1 MNNLFNELDKLDLTS
16 ILVEEEEIDL
26 NSIEETKIVDDTKS
40 ADDAN
45 VEAVAKEFSDAMAIS
60 GVSDVKSYTVE
71 QATELTESIIDRLN
85 LKGGSKLVES
95 VLTHI
100 GLKESNSAI
109 DVANLDQAA
118 QDKEAIK
125 KVKEI
130 VGNRKE
136 MDPTEFMD
144 ARRAVSDLI
153 YDMKDMGEG
162 VYALVRGYKGE
173 QPHIVK
179 SWTRKEEERLHEK
192 TEVSVDGEN
201 VTVNTD
207 DASVNVNGDAVNV
220 VAGAEDAVAVD
231 LPVEEPIEEPVE
243 EPIEEPAEVQEEV
256 LADPEEN
263 EGLEES
269 VDWGYYDRFNE
280 ILDKYMPASGEGESM
295 ASQIVTAI
303 NKLVY
308 KWYNDGDVYDNTNP
322 AGLTGWANDLSSYAN
337 WLAENVDGAKEILDR
352 IYDINYGGDSE
363 YEDLLKDLAD
373 SYLTSEF
380 LGTCENHPKEGSI
393 YNCDGAYEW
402 DESNNDDEEDYYE
415 SEKTEEGSE
424 SLKETESFEGTKADI
439 MKKHPELAYN
449 PNYLSYADDDWM
461 AVDYNEDG
469 TIKGLRLATKVTEAV
484 EETSIKDILNCVYD
498 IISNNAES
506 LCFVD
511 GANLYLTDNSIF
523 LEDNS
528 NEKMY
533 EIVIKEAEKVDN
545 DEEVEEVVEDG
556 FQVDN
561 VPAKNDQG
569 RRIELA
575 KLENEGNVTY
585 RVSYLNESDEEIV
598 GWDIEAADDEE
609 AVSKLDQFADADVI
623 ADEILGLEFQD
634 SGVEGVSSL
643 FHNGANISLAA
654 DEESYVITIDKDGED
669 PVILN
674 GQTTNDVMAQ
684 LVLWYVMNTENGVE
698 TFDDIED
705 KVEDVLD
712 PEPAADLEEAEAYS
726 VTANIADDMLDEI
739 SDFNEDDGTY
749 ALKGEYS
756 SLSFIPDDEA
766 PIGNYDDEQPFI
778 ISGDKALVDKF
789 VGEYASIHES
799 ELTEGEVTTIEVEL
813 PYDLLEEITEFNENT
828 NEYTLT
834 GNYADLKLVHIEEPR
849 ESNFDDTEFFTL
861 EGDSDKISAFLD
873 EFDLRDNI

>member
-16 ILVEEEEIDL
+16 ILVEEEDIDL

-40 ADDAN
+40 VDDAN
-45 VEAVAKEFSDAMAIS
+45 VEAVAKEFSDAMAIN
-60 GVSDVKSYTVE
+60 GVNDVKSYTVE

-100 GLKESNSAI
+100 GLKESNPAV
-109 DVANLDQAA
+109 DVDNLDQAA
-118 QDKEAIK
+118 RDKEAIK

-130 VGNRKE
+130 VGNKKE
-136 MDPTEFMD
+136 MDPTEFAD

-162 VYALVRGYKGE
+162 VYALVRGSKGE

-179 SWTRKEEERLHEK
+179 SWTRKEEEKLHEK
-192 TEVSVDGEN
+192 TEVNVDGEN

-207 DASVNVNGDAVNV
+207 DASVNVNGNAVNV
-220 VAGAEDAVAVD
+220 VAGAEGGAAVD
-231 LPVEEPIEEPVE
+231 LPVEEPV
-243 EPIEEPAEVQEEV
+243 EEPAEVQEEV
-256 LADPEEN
+256 LAGPEEN

-269 VDWGYYDRFNE
+269 VNWGYYDKFNE
-280 ILDKYMPASGEGESM
+280 ILDKYMPTSGEGESM
-295 ASQIVTAI
+295 ASQIATAI

-352 IYDINYGGDSE
+352 IYNIKYGDDGK

-380 LGTCENHPKEGSI
+380 LETCENHPKEGSI
-393 YNCDGAYEW
+393 YDCDGAYKW
-402 DESNNDDEEDYYE
+402 DESNNYDDDEDYYE
-415 SEKTEEGSE
+415 SEKTKKGSE
-424 SLKETESFEGTKADI
+424 SLKEVDSFEGTKADI
-439 MKKHPELAYN
+439 MKKYPELAHD
-449 PNYLSYADDDWM
+449 PNYSSYADDDWM
-461 AVDYNEDG
+461 AVDYNDDG
-469 TIKGLRLATKVTEAV
+469 TIKGLRLATKVTEAE
-484 EETSIKDILNCVYD
+484 EETPMKDILDCIYD
-498 IISNNAES
+498 IISSNAES
-506 LCFVD
+506 LCFTD
-511 GANLYLTDNSIF
+511 GANLYLTDDSIF

-528 NEKMY
+528 TEKMY
-533 EIVIKEAEKVDN
+533 EISIKETEKVDN
-545 DEEVEEVVEDG
+545 GEEAEEVVEDG

-575 KLENEGNVTY
+575 KLENDGNVTY

-609 AVSKLDQFADADVI
+609 AVNKLDQFANADVI
-623 ADEILGLEFQD
+623 ADEVLGLEFQD

-643 FHNGANISLAA
+643 FHNGAKISLAA
-654 DEESYVITIDKDGED
+654 DEESYVITIDRDGED
-669 PVILN
+669 PVILH

-684 LVLWYVMNTENGVE
+684 LVLWYVMNTESSVE

-749 ALKGEYS
+749 TLKGEYG

-778 ISGDKALVDKF
+778 ISGDKVLVDKF
-789 VGEYASIHES
+789 VKEYASIHES
-799 ELTEGEVTTIEVEL
+799 ELTEGETTSIEVEL

-828 NEYTLT
+828 GEYTLT

>member
-16 ILVEEEEIDL
+16 ILVEEEDIDL

-40 ADDAN
+40 VDDAN
-45 VEAVAKEFSDAMAIS
+45 VEAVAKEFSDAMAIN
-60 GVSDVKSYTVE
+60 GVNDVKSYTVE

-100 GLKESNSAI
+100 GLKESNPAV
-109 DVANLDQAA
+109 DVDNLDQAA
-118 QDKEAIK
+118 RDKEAIK

-130 VGNRKE
+130 VGNKKE
-136 MDPTEFMD
+136 MDPTEFAD

-162 VYALVRGYKGE
+162 VYALVRGSKGE

-179 SWTRKEEERLHEK
+179 SWTRKEEEKLHEK
-192 TEVSVDGEN
+192 TEVNVDGEN

-207 DASVNVNGDAVNV
+207 DASVNVNGNAVNV
-220 VAGAEDAVAVD
+220 VAGAEGGAAVD
-231 LPVEEPIEEPVE
+231 LPVEEPV
-243 EPIEEPAEVQEEV
+243 EEPAEVQEEV
-256 LADPEEN
+256 LAGPEEN

-269 VDWGYYDRFNE
+269 VNWGYYDKFNE
-280 ILDKYMPASGEGESM
+280 ILDKYMPTSGEGESM
-295 ASQIVTAI
+295 ASQIATAI

-352 IYDINYGGDSE
+352 IYNIKYGDDGK

-380 LGTCENHPKEGSI
+380 LETCENHPKEGSI
-393 YNCDGAYEW
+393 YDCDGAYKW
-402 DESNNDDEEDYYE
+402 DESNNYDDDEDYYE
-415 SEKTEEGSE
+415 SEKTKKGSE
-424 SLKETESFEGTKADI
+424 SLKEVDSFEGTKADI
-439 MKKHPELAYN
+439 MKKYPELAHD
-449 PNYLSYADDDWM
+449 PNYSSYADDDWM
-461 AVDYNEDG
+461 AVDYNDDG
-469 TIKGLRLATKVTEAV
+469 TIKGLRLATKVTEAE
-484 EETSIKDILNCVYD
+484 EETPMKDILDCIYD
-498 IISNNAES
+498 IISSNAES
-506 LCFVD
+506 LCFTD
-511 GANLYLTDNSIF
+511 GANLYLTDDSIF

-528 NEKMY
+528 TEKMY
-533 EIVIKEAEKVDN
+533 EISIKETEKVDN
-545 DEEVEEVVEDG
+545 GEEAEEVVEDG

-575 KLENEGNVTY
+575 KLENDGNVTY

-609 AVSKLDQFADADVI
+609 AVNKLDQFANADVI
-623 ADEILGLEFQD
+623 ADEVLGLEFQD

-643 FHNGANISLAA
+643 FHNGAKISLAA
-654 DEESYVITIDKDGED
+654 DEESYVITIDRDGED
-669 PVILN
+669 PVILH

-684 LVLWYVMNTENGVE
+684 LVLWYVMNTESSVE

-749 ALKGEYS
+749 TLKGEYS

-789 VGEYASIHES
+789 VKEYASIHES
-799 ELTEGEVTTIEVEL
+799 ELTEGETTSIEVEL

-828 NEYTLT
+828 GEYTLT

>member
-16 ILVEEEEIDL
+16 ILVEEEDIDL

-40 ADDAN
+40 VDDAN
-45 VEAVAKEFSDAMAIS
+45 VEAVAKEFSDAMAIN
-60 GVSDVKSYTVE
+60 GVNDVKSYTVE

-100 GLKESNSAI
+100 GLKESNPAV
-109 DVANLDQAA
+109 DVDNLDQAA

-130 VGNRKE
+130 VGNKKE
-136 MDPTEFMD
+136 MDPTEFAD

-162 VYALVRGYKGE
+162 VYALVRGSKGE

-179 SWTRKEEERLHEK
+179 SWTRKEEEKLHEK
-192 TEVSVDGEN
+192 TEVNVDGEN

-207 DASVNVNGDAVNV
+207 DASVNVNGNAVNV
-220 VAGAEDAVAVD
+220 VAGAEGGAAVD
-231 LPVEEPIEEPVE
+231 LPVE

-256 LADPEEN
+256 LAGPEEN

-269 VDWGYYDRFNE
+269 VNWGYYDKFNE
-280 ILDKYMPASGEGESM
+280 ILDKYMPTSGEGESM
-295 ASQIVTAI
+295 ASQIATAI

-352 IYDINYGGDSE
+352 IYNIKYGDDGE

-380 LGTCENHPKEGSI
+380 LETCENHPKEGSI
-393 YNCDGAYEW
+393 YDCDGAYKW
-402 DESNNDDEEDYYE
+402 DESNNYDDDEDYYE
-415 SEKTEEGSE
+415 SEKIKKGSE
-424 SLKETESFEGTKADI
+424 SLKEVDSFEGTKADI
-439 MKKHPELAYN
+439 MKKYPELAHD
-449 PNYLSYADDDWM
+449 PNYSSYADDDWM
-461 AVDYNEDG
+461 AVDYNDDG
-469 TIKGLRLATKVTEAV
+469 TIKGLRLATKVTEAE
-484 EETSIKDILNCVYD
+484 EETPMKDILDCIYD
-498 IISNNAES
+498 IISSNAES
-506 LCFVD
+506 LCFAD
-511 GANLYLTDNSIF
+511 GANLYLTDDSIF

-528 NEKMY
+528 TEKMY
-533 EIVIKEAEKVDN
+533 EISIKEAEKVDN
-545 DEEVEEVVEDG
+545 GEESEEVVEDG

-575 KLENEGNVTY
+575 KLENDGNVTY

-609 AVSKLDQFADADVI
+609 AVNKLDQFADADVI
-623 ADEILGLEFQD
+623 ADEVLGLEFQD

-643 FHNGANISLAA
+643 FHNGAKISLAA
-654 DEESYVITIDKDGED
+654 DEESYVITIDRDGED
-669 PVILN
+669 PVILH

-684 LVLWYVMNTENGVE
+684 LVLWYVMNTKSGVE

-749 ALKGEYS
+749 TLKGEYS

-778 ISGDKALVDKF
+778 ISGNKALVDKF
-789 VGEYASIHES
+789 VKEYASIHES
-799 ELTEGEVTTIEVEL
+799 ELTEGETTSIEVEL

-828 NEYTLT
+828 GEYTLT

>member
-16 ILVEEEEIDL
+16 ILVEEDIDL

-40 ADDAN
+40 VDDAN
-45 VEAVAKEFSDAMAIS
+45 VEAVAKEFSDAMAIN
-60 GVSDVKSYTVE
+60 GVNDVKSYTVE

-100 GLKESNSAI
+100 GLKESNPAV
-109 DVANLDQAA
+109 DVDNLDQAA

-130 VGNRKE
+130 VGNKKE
-136 MDPTEFMD
+136 MDPTEFAD

-162 VYALVRGYKGE
+162 VYALVRGSKGE

-179 SWTRKEEERLHEK
+179 SWTRKEEEKLQEK
-192 TEVSVDGEN
+192 TEVNVDGEN

-207 DASVNVNGDAVNV
+207 DASVNVNGNAVNV
-220 VAGAEDAVAVD
+220 LAGAEDSVAVD
-231 LPVEEPIEEPVE
+231 LPVE

-256 LADPEEN
+256 LAGPEEN

-269 VDWGYYDRFNE
+269 VNWGYYDKFNK
-280 ILDKYMPASGEGESM
+280 ILDKYMPTSGEGESM
-295 ASQIVTAI
+295 ASQIATAI

-352 IYDINYGGDSE
+352 IYNINYGDNGE

-380 LGTCENHPKEGSI
+380 LETCENHPKEGSI
-393 YNCDGAYEW
+393 YDCDGAYKW
-402 DESNNDDEEDYYE
+402 DESNNYDDEDYYE
-415 SEKTEEGSE
+415 SEKAKKGSE
-424 SLKETESFEGTKADI
+424 SLKEIDSFEGTKADI
-439 MKKHPELAYN
+439 MKKYPELANN
-449 PNYLSYADDDWM
+449 PNYSSYADDDWM

-469 TIKGLRLATKVTEAV
+469 TIKGLRLATKVTEAE
-484 EETSIKDILNCVYD
+484 EETSMKDILDCIYD
-498 IISNNAES
+498 IISSNAES
-506 LCFVD
+506 LCFTD
-511 GANLYLTDNSIF
+511 GANLYLTDDSIF

-528 NEKMY
+528 TEKMY
-533 EIVIKEAEKVDN
+533 EIVIKETEKVDN
-545 DEEVEEVVEDG
+545 GEEAEEVAEDG

-575 KLENEGNVTY
+575 KLENDGNVTY

-609 AVSKLDQFADADVI
+609 AVNKLDQFANADVV
-623 ADEILGLEFQD
+623 ADEVLGLEFQD

-643 FHNGANISLAA
+643 FHNGAKISLAA
-654 DEESYVITIDKDGED
+654 DEESYVITIDRDGED
-669 PVILN
+669 PVILH

-684 LVLWYVMNTENGVE
+684 LVLWYVMNTESSVE

-749 ALKGEYS
+749 TLKGEYG

-789 VGEYASIHES
+789 VKEYASIHES
-799 ELTEGEVTTIEVEL
+799 ELTEGETTSIEVEL
-813 PYDLLEEITEFNENT
+813 PYDLLEEITKFNENT
-828 NEYTLT
+828 GEYTLT

>member
-16 ILVEEEEIDL
+16 ILVEEEDIDL

-40 ADDAN
+40 TDDAN
-45 VEAVAKEFSDAMAIS
+45 VEAVAKEFSDAMAIN
-60 GVSDVKSYTVE
+60 GVNDIKSYTVE

-85 LKGGSKLVES
+85 LKGGSRLVES

-100 GLKESNSAI
+100 GLKESNSAV
-109 DVANLDQAA
+109 DVDNLDQAA

-130 VGNRKE
+130 VGNKKE
-136 MDPTEFMD
+136 MDPTEFAD

-162 VYALVRGYKGE
+162 VYALVRGSKGE

-179 SWTRKEEERLHEK
+179 SWTRKEEEKLQEK
-192 TEVSVDGEN
+192 TEVNVDGEN

-207 DASVNVNGDAVNV
+207 DASVNVNGNAVNV
-220 VAGAEDAVAVD
+220 LAGAEDSVAVD
-231 LPVEEPIEEPVE
+231 LPV
-243 EPIEEPAEVQEEV
+243 EEPAEVQEEV
-256 LADPEEN
+256 LAGPEEN

-269 VDWGYYDRFNE
+269 VNWGYYDKFNK
-280 ILDKYMPASGEGESM
+280 ILDKYMPTSGEGESM
-295 ASQIVTAI
+295 ASQIATAI

-352 IYDINYGGDSE
+352 IYNINYGDNGE

-380 LGTCENHPKEGSI
+380 LETCENHPKEGSI
-393 YNCDGAYEW
+393 YDCDGAYKW
-402 DESNNDDEEDYYE
+402 DESNNYDDEDYYE
-415 SEKTEEGSE
+415 SEKTKKGSE
-424 SLKETESFEGTKADI
+424 SLKEIDSFEGTKADI
-439 MKKHPELAYN
+439 MKKYPELANN
-449 PNYLSYADDDWM
+449 PNYSSYADDDWM

-469 TIKGLRLATKVTEAV
+469 TIKGLRLATKVTEAE
-484 EETSIKDILNCVYD
+484 EETPMKDILDCIYD
-498 IISNNAES
+498 IISSNAES
-506 LCFVD
+506 LCFTD
-511 GANLYLTDNSIF
+511 GANLYLTDDSIF

-528 NEKMY
+528 TEKMY
-533 EIVIKEAEKVDN
+533 EIVIKETEKVDN
-545 DEEVEEVVEDG
+545 DEGAEEVAEDG

-575 KLENEGNVTY
+575 KLENDGNVTY

-609 AVSKLDQFADADVI
+609 AVNKLDQFANADVI
-623 ADEILGLEFQD
+623 ADEVLGLEFQD

-643 FHNGANISLAA
+643 FHNGAKISLAA
-654 DEESYVITIDKDGED
+654 DEESYVITIDRDGED
-669 PVILN
+669 PVILH

-684 LVLWYVMNTENGVE
+684 LVLWYVMNTESGVE

-749 ALKGEYS
+749 TLKGEYG

-789 VGEYASIHES
+789 VKEYASIHES
-799 ELTEGEVTTIEVEL
+799 ELTEGETTSIEVEL
-813 PYDLLEEITEFNENT
+813 PYDLLEEITKFNENT
-828 NEYTLT
+828 GEYTLT

>member
-16 ILVEEEEIDL
+16 ILVEEEDIDL

-40 ADDAN
+40 VDDAN
-45 VEAVAKEFSDAMAIS
+45 VEAVAKEFSDAMAIN
-60 GVSDVKSYTVE
+60 GVNDVKSYTVE

-100 GLKESNSAI
+100 GLKESNPAV

-130 VGNRKE
+130 VGNKKE
-136 MDPTEFMD
+136 MDPTEFAD

-162 VYALVRGYKGE
+162 VYALVRGSKGE
-173 QPHIVK
+173 QPYIVK
-179 SWTRKEEERLHEK
+179 SWTRKEEEKLQEK
-192 TEVSVDGEN
+192 TEVNVDGEN

-207 DASVNVNGDAVNV
+207 DASVNVNGNAVNV
-220 VAGAEDAVAVD
+220 VAGAEDGAAVD
-231 LPVEEPIEEPVE
+231 LPVEEPVE

-256 LADPEEN
+256 LAGPEEN

-295 ASQIVTAI
+295 ASQIATAI

-322 AGLTGWANDLSSYAN
+322 AGPTGWANDLSSYAN
-337 WLAENVDGAKEILDR
+337 WLAQNVDGAEKILDR
-352 IYDINYGGDSE
+352 IYNIKYGDDSE

-373 SYLTSEF
+373 SYLTPEF
-380 LGTCENHPKEGSI
+380 LETCENHPKEGSI
-393 YNCDGAYEW
+393 YSCSGAYKW
-402 DESNNDDEEDYYE
+402 DESYNDDEDYYE
-415 SEKTEEGSE
+415 SEKTEKGSE
-424 SLKETESFEGTKADI
+424 SLKEVDSFEGTKADI
-439 MKKHPELAYN
+439 MKKYPELANN
-449 PNYLSYADDDWM
+449 PNYSSYADDDWM

-469 TIKGLRLATKVTEAV
+469 TIKGLRLATKVTEAE
-484 EETSIKDILNCVYD
+484 EETPMKDILNCIYD
-498 IISNNAES
+498 IISSNAES
-506 LCFVD
+506 LCFTD
-511 GANLYLTDNSIF
+511 GANLYLTDDSIF

-528 NEKMY
+528 TEKMY
-533 EIVIKEAEKVDN
+533 EISIKETEKVDN
-545 DEEVEEVVEDG
+545 NEEAEEVVEDG
-556 FQVDN
+556 FQVDS

-575 KLENEGNVTY
+575 KLENDGNVTY

-609 AVSKLDQFADADVI
+609 AVNKLDQFANADVI
-623 ADEILGLEFQD
+623 ADEVLGLEFQD

-643 FHNGANISLAA
+643 FHNGAKISLAA
-654 DEESYVITIDKDGED
+654 DEESYVITIDRDGED
-669 PVILN
+669 PVILH

-684 LVLWYVMNTENGVE
+684 LVLWYVMNTESSVE

-705 KVEDVLD
+705 RVEDVLD

-749 ALKGEYS
+749 TLKGEYG

-766 PIGNYDDEQPFI
+766 PISNYDDEQPFI

-789 VGEYASIHES
+789 VKEYASIHES
-799 ELTEGEVTTIEVEL
+799 ELTEGETTSIEVEL
-813 PYDLLEEITEFNENT
+813 PYDLLEEITKFNENT
-828 NEYTLT
+828 GEYTLT

>member
-16 ILVEEEEIDL
+16 ILVEEEDIDL

-40 ADDAN
+40 VDDAN
-45 VEAVAKEFSDAMAIS
+45 VEAVAKEFSDAMAIN
-60 GVSDVKSYTVE
+60 GVNDVKSYTVE

-100 GLKESNSAI
+100 GLKESNPAV
-109 DVANLDQAA
+109 DVDNLDQAA
-118 QDKEAIK
+118 RDKEAIK

-130 VGNRKE
+130 VGNKKE
-136 MDPTEFMD
+136 MDPTEFAD

-162 VYALVRGYKGE
+162 VYALVRGSKGE

-179 SWTRKEEERLHEK
+179 SWTRKEEEKLHEK
-192 TEVSVDGEN
+192 TEVNVDGEN

-207 DASVNVNGDAVNV
+207 DTSVNVNGNAVNV
-220 VAGAEDAVAVD
+220 VAGAEGGAAVD
-231 LPVEEPIEEPVE
+231 LPVEEPV
-243 EPIEEPAEVQEEV
+243 EEPAEVQEEV
-256 LADPEEN
+256 LAGPEEN

-269 VDWGYYDRFNE
+269 VNWGYYDKFNE
-280 ILDKYMPASGEGESM
+280 ILDKYMPTSGEGESM
-295 ASQIVTAI
+295 ASQIATAI

-352 IYDINYGGDSE
+352 IYNIKYGDDGK

-380 LGTCENHPKEGSI
+380 LETCENHPKEGSI
-393 YNCDGAYEW
+393 YDCDGAYKW
-402 DESNNDDEEDYYE
+402 DESNNYDDDEDYYE
-415 SEKTEEGSE
+415 SEKTKKGSE
-424 SLKETESFEGTKADI
+424 SLKEVDSFEGTKADI
-439 MKKHPELAYN
+439 MKKYPELAHD
-449 PNYLSYADDDWM
+449 PNYSSYADDDWM
-461 AVDYNEDG
+461 AVDYNDDG
-469 TIKGLRLATKVTEAV
+469 TIKGLRLATKVTEAE
-484 EETSIKDILNCVYD
+484 EETPMKDILDCIYD
-498 IISNNAES
+498 IISSNAES
-506 LCFVD
+506 LCFTD
-511 GANLYLTDNSIF
+511 GANLYLTDDSIF

-528 NEKMY
+528 TEKMY
-533 EIVIKEAEKVDN
+533 EISIKETEKVDN
-545 DEEVEEVVEDG
+545 GEEAEEVVEDG

-575 KLENEGNVTY
+575 KLENDGNVTY

-609 AVSKLDQFADADVI
+609 AVNKLDQFANADVI
-623 ADEILGLEFQD
+623 ADEVLGLEFQD

-643 FHNGANISLAA
+643 FHNGAKISLAA
-654 DEESYVITIDKDGED
+654 DEESYVITIDRDGED
-669 PVILN
+669 PVILH

-684 LVLWYVMNTENGVE
+684 LVLWYVMNTESSVE

-749 ALKGEYS
+749 TLKGEYG

-778 ISGDKALVDKF
+778 ISGDKVLVDKF
-789 VGEYASIHES
+789 VKEYASIHES
-799 ELTEGEVTTIEVEL
+799 ELTEGETTSIEVEL

-828 NEYTLT
+828 GEYTLT